1 MSLDTRAYSAGQF
14 LFTLDDRATSETTWL
29 KSVDG
34 GGIKGSVIQENI
46 GPDFVQIKHLATV
59 EIEPLTLEVGLS
71 GSRSLLEWIQESFT
85 RSNKSERFSRR
96 NGSIIHADYNQ
107 NATMEYW
114 FYDALISEVS
124 FPSLDGGNNSPAYAT
139 IKFQPERF
147 ETKSK
152 SNTSIKSVDRQ
163 RQKLWSPSNFRLD
176 IRGIDCRHVNKI
188 ESFTIKQKIKPLYF
202 GTGRFPELEPAG
214 VEIPNLSLT
223 IASAYADDFVKWHND
238 FVVKGGKDPE
248 FQKTGSIEFLDPKND
263 SAIFTIGLDNV
274 GINHLNVEKSEGDAD
289 AIKRTKVE
297 LFVESM
303 NFEVSGSGLD

>member
-1 MSLDTRAYSAGQF
+1 MSVDTRAYSAGQF
-14 LFTLDDRATSETTWL
+14 LFTLDSDAAATGWL

-59 EIEPLTLEVGLS
+59 EIEPLTVEVGLS
-71 GSRSLLEWIQESFT
+71 GSKSILEWIQESFT
-85 RSNKSERFSRR
+85 RSKKSERFSRR

-107 NATMEYW
+107 KATMEYW
-114 FYDALISEVS
+114 FYEALISEVS
-124 FPSLDGGNNSPAYAT
+124 FPTLDGSSTSPAYAT
-139 IKFQPERF
+139 VKFQPERF

-152 SNTSIKSVDRQ
+152 DGISIQGFDKQ
-163 RQKLWSPSNFRLD
+163 RQKLWSPSNFRFN
-176 IRGIDCRHVNKI
+176 IDGLNCRHVNKV

-202 GTGRFPELEPAG
+202 GTSRFPELEPAG
-214 VEIPNLSLT
+214 IEIPNLT
-223 IASAYADDFVKWHND
+223 VTTASAYADDFIKWHQD

-248 FQKTGSIEFLDPKND
+248 FQKTGSIEFLDPQTQ
-263 SAIFTIGLDNV
+263 SAIFTIKLDKV

-303 NFEVSGSGLD
+303 NLEISGSGLD